1 MATLK
6 FNGVLPALVTEEELQ
21 HSPLD
26 HELKATIAK
35 VIKGNRLA
43 LRSKLRDQA
52 ESALNSTNTTDL
64 LAFQISP
71 EQQVD
76 CLIEQATDTHILG
89 KTFWGWEPFC

>member
-6 FNGVLPALVTEEELQ
+6 FNGVLPALVTEEELS

-26 HELKATIAK
+26 DEWKEEITK

-43 LRSKLRDQA
+43 LRSKLREQA
-52 ESALNSTNTTDL
+52 ALASNPDL
-64 LAFQISP
+64 LTFQISP

-76 CLIEQATDTHILG
+76 CLIEQATDTNILG
-89 KTFWGWEPFC
+89 KTYFGWEPYC